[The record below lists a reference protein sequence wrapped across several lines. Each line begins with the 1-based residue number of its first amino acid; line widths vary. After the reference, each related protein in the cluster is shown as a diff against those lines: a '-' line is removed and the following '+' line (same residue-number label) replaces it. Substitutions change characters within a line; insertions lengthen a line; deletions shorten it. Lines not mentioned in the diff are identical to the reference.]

1 MSNTKLP
8 FDKFIKLSSKQ
19 RSIAYKYLS
28 DHDKFRARVT
38 DIIGE
43 PDTTEE
49 ERRAILQKY
58 GIKEE

>member
-1 MSNTKLP
+1 
-8 FDKFIKLSSKQ
+8 
-19 RSIAYKYLS
+19 LS